1 MEEVK
6 FDFQAMIKQIKDEA
20 ALEILR
26 AFAPNK
32 HEADKIV
39 NAMRVFIRNGVSI
52 ETAIKI
58 TVELAEALGTNTNEE

>member
-6 FDFQAMIKQIKDEA
+6 FDFQALIQQIKDEA
-20 ALEILR
+20 MLEMLR
-26 AFAPNK
+26 AFAPDK
-32 HEADKIV
+32 DEADKIV

-58 TVELAEALGTNTNEE
+58 TAELAEVLGTNTNGE

>member
-6 FDFQAMIKQIKDEA
+6 FDFQAAIQQIKDEA
-20 ALEILR
+20 MLETLR
-26 AFAPNK
+26 VFSPNK
-32 HEADKIV
+32 HEADKVV

-58 TVELAEALGTNTNEE
+58 AAELAEALGTNTNEE

>member
-6 FDFQAMIKQIKDEA
+6 FDFQALIQQIKDEA
-20 ALEILR
+20 TLEILR

-32 HEADKIV
+32 HEADKV
-39 NAMRVFIRNGVSI
+39 VKAMHVFIRNGVSI

-58 TVELAEALGTNTNEE
+58 AAELAEVLGTNTNGE

>member
-6 FDFQAMIKQIKDEA
+6 FDFQAVIQQIKDEA
-20 ALEILR
+20 TLEILR
-26 AFAPNK
+26 AFATNK

-58 TVELAEALGTNTNEE
+58 AAELAEVLGTNTNEE

>member
-6 FDFQAMIKQIKDEA
+6 FDFQAVIQQIKDEA
-20 ALEILR
+20 TLEILR

-58 TVELAEALGTNTNEE
+58 TVELAEDLGTNTNEE

>member
-6 FDFQAMIKQIKDEA
+6 FDFQALIQQIKDEA
-20 ALEILR
+20 MLEILR

-58 TVELAEALGTNTNEE
+58 TAELAEVLGTNTNGE

>member
-6 FDFQAMIKQIKDEA
+6 FDFQAMIQQIKDEA
-20 ALEILR
+20 MLEILR
-26 AFAPNK
+26 SFAPNK
-32 HEADKIV
+32 HEADKIA

-58 TVELAEALGTNTNEE
+58 AAELAEALGTNTNEE

>member
-6 FDFQAMIKQIKDEA
+6 FDFQAVIQQIKDEA
-20 ALEILR
+20 MLEMIR

-32 HEADKIV
+32 DEADTFV
-39 NAMRVFIRNGVSI
+39 NAIRVFIRNGVSI

-58 TVELAEALGTNTNEE
+58 AAELGEALGTNTNKE